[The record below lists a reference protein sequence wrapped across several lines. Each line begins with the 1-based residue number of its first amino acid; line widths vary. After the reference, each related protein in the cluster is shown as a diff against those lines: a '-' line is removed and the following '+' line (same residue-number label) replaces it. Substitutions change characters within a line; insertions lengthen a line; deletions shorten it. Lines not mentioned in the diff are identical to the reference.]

1 MTASW
6 DAGSGPAR
14 AAVRGGH
21 QGSAAILTARVE
33 GVRTAAPAPSL
44 GSMTLSSE
52 KHDVVIDDMTV
63 TVAHH
68 TDGDTPA
75 WTLSIEGQEVDRVAT
90 TADCVL
96 TGTIPEGAGPVEV
109 TVRQH
114 LDGTVKVVIRHKGE
128 TLVEFND
135 AVEIA

>member
-1 MTASW
+1 
-6 DAGSGPAR
+6 
-14 AAVRGGH
+14 
-21 QGSAAILTARVE
+21 
-33 GVRTAAPAPSL
+33 
-44 GSMTLSSE
+44 MTLSSE

-68 TDGDTPA
+68 TDGGTPA